1 MLVMLP
7 SQRSRRFD
15 IGTPGPTNGANVEVY
30 LRGPLGL
37 GKRASNVR
45 IVRFSFGSFRDGS
58 FGSVSFSS
66 SAESKN
72 VVQLRLL
79 WSLTSTD
86 ATDSGPEPSF
96 DRLAI
101 SEVCSRSLLRMSA
114 PEVRGPSKKLDGK
127 NDGSR
132 VLGLSQEEL
141 AKRNL
146 LKGITAVESAIVHD
160 TSTLGVVVVR
170 HYGYTTVVK
179 VSDDSADAED
189 LQSANSL
196 VRKVLKESLQKMKAE
211 ASKVTKSIRWELG
224 ACWVQHL
231 QNQDSMK
238 SDSKKADDAKLPDEL
253 IEMAHKF
260 YDETAPQSWLVADFG
275 SLKLSPVDRRTLTD
289 FMHTRGLRMC
299 SLGRVVELSDNLPHV
314 QSLCIYEMVVR
325 AYKYILQAVIAADDD
340 IADLAGSIA
349 WVESFMSKR
358 FACEQ
363 KNEFYGTLRKFAIL
377 RGLCHK
383 VGLKLVPRDYDMD
396 SAYRFKKA
404 DIIRMVLVYKALSKL
419 VSICGPYHRMTACAY
434 SLLAMVLYHIGD
446 FNQFHNCLAY
456 IVYKVGWLLVW
467 VSNDSDANATLVYGA
482 LGNGLNAVGFS
493 NQYANVAV
501 FLVLYGYDLGSGSGL
516 RKCNKVFMI
525 DKDFRKGYGSKIL
538 GSSFR

>member
-1 MLVMLP
+1 M
-7 SQRSRRFD
+7 
-15 IGTPGPTNGANVEVY
+15 TE
-30 LRGPLGL
+30 
-37 GKRASNVR
+37 
-45 IVRFSFGSFRDGS
+45 
-58 FGSVSFSS
+58 
-66 SAESKN
+66 
-72 VVQLRLL
+72 
-79 WSLTSTD
+79 
-86 ATDSGPEPSF
+86 
-96 DRLAI
+96 
-101 SEVCSRSLLRMSA
+101 SRSL
-114 PEVRGPSKKLDGK
+114 
-127 NDGSR
+127 
-132 VLGLSQEEL
+132 GLSRRSL
-141 AKRNL
+141 PKRNL
-146 LKGITAVESAIVHD
+146 LKANAV
-160 TSTLGVVVVR
+160 
-170 HYGYTTVVK
+170 
-179 VSDDSADAED
+179 SADAED

-404 DIIRMVLVYKALSKL
+404 DIIRMVLVYK
-419 VSICGPYHRMTACAY
+419 
-434 SLLAMVLYHIGD
+434 
-446 FNQFHNCLAY
+446 FHNCLAY